1 MKNHSISSSKI
12 RSWILAARPKTLLA
26 AFVPVLVGSALSVSV
41 NHFFLPYSI
50 AALICAV
57 LIQIGTNFTN
67 DLYDHLKGA
76 DNKKRKGPQRALAS
90 GLISVKE
97 MKWGIAFTFGLSFLI
112 GLYLVYSTGWV
123 ILVIGII
130 SIAAGF
136 VYTAGPFPLAY
147 NGLGDVFVFIFFGVV
162 GTMGTY
168 YLHTTEFTFLSFL
181 ISLSVGA
188 VTTNILVVNNFRDID
203 EDKAA
208 RKNTLAVF
216 IGRSFTRL
224 EFILLLVF
232 CYLVLIILFT
242 EYNFSYWIF
251 LPFTTLPFAALLI
264 KMLFKFSGTELN
276 RTLELSAKFSG
287 IYGLLFAAGL
297 II

>member
-1 MKNHSISSSKI
+1 MSESKVNTTKFN
-12 RSWILAARPKTLLA
+12 SWILAARPKTLLA
-26 AFVPVLVGSALSVSV
+26 AFVPVLVGSALAISI
-41 NHFFLPYSI
+41 NNFYPAYSI
-50 AALICAV
+50 AALFCAV

-76 DNKKRKGPQRALAS
+76 DSKKRKGPQRALAS

-97 MKWGIAFTFGLSFLI
+97 MKRGITFTFGLSFLV
-112 GLYLVYSTGWV
+112 GLYLVYSAGWI

-203 EDKAA
+203 EDQAA
-208 RKNTLAVF
+208 GKNTLAVF

-224 EFILLLVF
+224 EFILLLVL

-251 LPFTTLPFAALLI
+251 LPLITLPFAALLI
-264 KMLFKFSGTELN
+264 KMLFKLSGTELN
-276 RTLELSAKFSG
+276 KTLELSAKFSG
-287 IYGLLFAAGL
+287 LFGLLFAAGL